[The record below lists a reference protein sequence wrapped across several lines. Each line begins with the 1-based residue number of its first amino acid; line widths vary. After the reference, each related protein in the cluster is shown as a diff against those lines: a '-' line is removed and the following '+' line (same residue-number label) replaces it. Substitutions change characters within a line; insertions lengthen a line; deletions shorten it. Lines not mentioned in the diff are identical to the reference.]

1 MSAKLPE
8 SLQNLIDAFSRLP
21 GIGPKMASR
30 LCFHLLQKSD
40 YDLNR
45 FISALDGIRHG
56 LQDCE
61 RCGNIAEGALC
72 NVCKESGRDGQTIC
86 VVEGPLD
93 VIALEKTGSYRGLYH
108 VLGGALSPIDGI
120 GPDQLRIALLER
132 RVRELVADGSKPEV
146 ILATNPSLEGEAT
159 AMYITQLL
167 QPLADSESVAVT
179 RIARGLPM
187 GSDVEY
193 ADPTTL
199 LRALEGRKPINR

>member
-40 YDLNR
+40 YDLDR
-45 FISALDGIRHG
+45 FIAALEGIRTG
-56 LQDCE
+56 LQDCV
-61 RCGNIAEGALC
+61 RCGNIAEGELC
-72 NVCKESGRDGQTIC
+72 NICKEDGRDESLMC

-93 VIALEKTGSYRGLYH
+93 VIALEKAGSYRGFYH

-120 GPDQLRIALLER
+120 GPDQLRIRQLKDRIEQIS
-132 RVRELVADGSKPEV
+132 EPTEI

-159 AMYITQLL
+159 AMYISQLF
-167 QPLADSESVAVT
+167 ESFDNISLS

-199 LRALEGRKPINR
+199 LRAMEGRKLIKQ